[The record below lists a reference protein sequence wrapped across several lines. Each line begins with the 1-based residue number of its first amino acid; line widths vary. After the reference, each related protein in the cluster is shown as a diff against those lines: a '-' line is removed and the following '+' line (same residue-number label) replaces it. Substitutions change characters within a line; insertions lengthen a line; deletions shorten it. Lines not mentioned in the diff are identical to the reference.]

1 MSIDLIA
8 FDADDTLWHNER
20 LYDLAQDKLEDLL
33 SEYVSGEVLRQK
45 LYQTEV
51 SNLGVYG
58 YGIKGFT
65 LSMIETAVKMT
76 NGEVAGEDVLE
87 IIGYA
92 KDMLTAEVELFEHV
106 ESTLRQLSKSYPLMV
121 VTKGELKDQQYK
133 LSRSGIEVC
142 FQYVEIVSEKTRE
155 VYEDILRRYEIPPRR
170 FLMVG
175 NSLRSDITP
184 VLALGGYAVYI
195 PYHITWMHETMV
207 KPPVGNERYYQL
219 EHMGQ
224 LPQLIARLDG
234 KPVDA

>member
-142 FQYVEIVSEKTRE
+142 FQYVEIV
-155 VYEDILRRYEIPPRR
+155 I
-170 FLMVG
+170 
-175 NSLRSDITP
+175 
-184 VLALGGYAVYI
+184 
-195 PYHITWMHETMV
+195 
-207 KPPVGNERYYQL
+207 
-219 EHMGQ
+219 
-224 LPQLIARLDG
+224 
-234 KPVDA
+234 